1 MVVPLPEPLS
11 QHLFFGEYKI
21 IIKHHASLS
30 MKSLNLTNQAS
41 LTTGKDFG
49 GFSLASCLK
58 G

>member
-21 IIKHHASLS
+21 IIKHHTSLS

-49 GFSLASCLK
+49 GFSLVSCLK